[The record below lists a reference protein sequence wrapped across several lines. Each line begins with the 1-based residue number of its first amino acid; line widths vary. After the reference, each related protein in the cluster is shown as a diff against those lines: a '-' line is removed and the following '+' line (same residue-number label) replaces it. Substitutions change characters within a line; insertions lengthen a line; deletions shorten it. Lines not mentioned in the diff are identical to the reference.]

1 MHGLQDYS
9 RHAGKNQLKL
19 HRKLMNA
26 LSAIISVYRPQTDS
40 QIKQLTVF
48 VEKLRK
54 WSQDYSECDFLHP
67 CLIDEQRALICN
79 KNLNNTHPKA
89 FEALSE
95 ITKHC
100 GIRLK
105 EDSRVQKAEQQVTE
119 RRQKSAMVLSL
130 CIGLLIAT
138 TQSKADALSQQ
149 PMTVSISS
157 NPVALLNRIDALK
170 LQKDQQNNL
179 RLTRSAPSVKAFSR
193 QLRTE
198 MTVDKAAYRQI
209 RRLLQ
214 QAYQQKP
221 GDPAG
226 IRADLD
232 QMARY
237 YAQFGDTIEL
247 LKSLENKSLS
257 LQYRKNTWETQAYG
271 NRFKVDS
278 TTVFFD
284 SRTGAKFGFHSQ
296 CSGNPACYIA
306 PADALLHELLHVNIM
321 LNDTG
326 RFIAEGGMKPSL
338 YLFEHEREVIKME
351 VMLFNA
357 MNRRDGK
364 SRPLRQR
371 HVGQLVEVDCSLC
384 LPGALTVASVD

>member
-1 MHGLQDYS
+1 
-9 RHAGKNQLKL
+9 
-19 HRKLMNA
+19 MNA
-26 LSAIISVYRPQTDS
+26 LSALISVYRPQTDS
-40 QIKQLTVF
+40 QIEHLTVF
-48 VEKLRK
+48 VERLKN
-54 WSQDYSECDFLHP
+54 WAQEFSACNFLHP

-79 KNLNNTHPKA
+79 KELSNTHPEA
-89 FEALSE
+89 FDALSE
-95 ITKHC
+95 ITRQY

-105 EDSRVQKAEQQVTE
+105 EDSRAQKAEQYGSE
-119 RRQKSAMVLSL
+119 RRQKTAMVLSL

-138 TQSKADALSQQ
+138 TQSKADSLSQQ
-149 PMTVSISS
+149 TMTVSISS
-157 NPVALLNRIDALK
+157 NPVTPANRIDALK
-170 LQKDQQNNL
+170 LQKDQKNNL
-179 RLTRSAPSVKAFSR
+179 RLTRSAPSVKAFS
-193 QLRTE
+193 QQVRTK
-198 MTVDKAAYRQI
+198 TKVDKAAFRQI
-209 RRLLQ
+209 RRLLH

-232 QMARY
+232 HMARY
-237 YAQFGDTIEL
+237 YAQFSDTIEL
-247 LKSLENKSLS
+247 LKKLENKPLN
-257 LQYRKNTWETQAYG
+257 LQYRKNTWETEAYG

-284 SRTGAKFGFHSQ
+284 SRTGAKFGFHNQ

-326 RFIAEGGMKPSL
+326 RFMAQGGMKPTL
-338 YLFEHEREVIKME
+338 YLFEHEREIIKLE
-351 VMLFNA
+351 VMLFDA

-371 HVGQLVEVDCSLC
+371 HIGQLVEVDCSLC
-384 LPGALTVASVD
+384 LPGAMTVASVD

>member
-1 MHGLQDYS
+1 
-9 RHAGKNQLKL
+9 
-19 HRKLMNA
+19 MNA
-26 LSAIISVYRPQTDS
+26 LSAFISVYRPQTAG
-40 QIKQLTVF
+40 QIQQLAVF

-54 WSQDYSECDFLHP
+54 WSQEFSECDFLHP
-67 CLIDEQRALICN
+67 CLIDEQRSLICN

-89 FEALSE
+89 FEALSK
-95 ITKHC
+95 ITTYC

-105 EDSRVQKAEQQVTE
+105 EDSRTPKAEQQVSE

-138 TQSKADALSQQ
+138 PQSKADVLSQQ

-157 NPVALLNRIDALK
+157 NPVSLLNRIDALK
-170 LQKDQQNNL
+170 LHRDQKNNL

-193 QLRTE
+193 HLHTKLK
-198 MTVDKAAYRQI
+198 VDKAAYRQI

-237 YAQFGDTIEL
+237 FAQFSDTIAL
-247 LKSLENKSLS
+247 LKTLENKPLS
-257 LQYRKNTWETQAYG
+257 LQYRKNTWETQAFG

-284 SRTGAKFGFHSQ
+284 PRTGAKFGFHSQ
-296 CSGNPACYIA
+296 CFGNPACYIA

-326 RFIAEGGMKPSL
+326 RFIDEGGMKPTL

-351 VMLFNA
+351 VKLFDA

-371 HVGQLVEVDCSLC
+371 HIGQLVEVDCSLC
-384 LPGALTVASVD
+384 LPGALTVATLE

>member
-1 MHGLQDYS
+1 
-9 RHAGKNQLKL
+9 
-19 HRKLMNA
+19 MNA
-26 LSAIISVYRPQTDS
+26 LSALISVYRPQTDS
-40 QIKQLTVF
+40 QIQQLTVF
-48 VEKLRK
+48 VEKLRN
-54 WSQDYSECDFLHP
+54 WAQEFSECDFLHP
-67 CLIDEQRALICN
+67 CLIDEHRALICN
-79 KNLNNTHPKA
+79 KDLNNTHPEA
-89 FEALSE
+89 FDALSE
-95 ITKHC
+95 ITKHY

-105 EDSRVQKAEQQVTE
+105 EDSRAQRAEQYGSE

-138 TQSKADALSQQ
+138 SQSKADFLSQQ
-149 PMTVSISS
+149 RMTVSISS
-157 NPVALLNRIDALK
+157 NPVTPANRIDALI
-170 LQKDQQNNL
+170 LQKDQKNNL
-179 RLTRSAPSVKAFSR
+179 RLTRSAPSVKDFSPSYR
-193 QLRTE
+193 QVRTK
-198 MTVDKAAYRQI
+198 MKVDKAAFRQI
-209 RRLLQ
+209 RRLLH

-232 QMARY
+232 HMARY
-237 YAQFGDTIEL
+237 YAQFSDTIEL
-247 LKSLENKSLS
+247 LKNLENKPLS
-257 LQYRKNTWETQAYG
+257 LQYRKNTWETEAYG

-284 SRTGAKFGFHSQ
+284 SRTGAKFGFHNQ

-326 RFIAEGGMKPSL
+326 RFMAQGGMRPTL
-338 YLFEHEREVIKME
+338 YLFEHEREVIKLE
-351 VMLFNA
+351 VMLFDA

-371 HVGQLVEVDCSLC
+371 HTAKLVEVDCSLC